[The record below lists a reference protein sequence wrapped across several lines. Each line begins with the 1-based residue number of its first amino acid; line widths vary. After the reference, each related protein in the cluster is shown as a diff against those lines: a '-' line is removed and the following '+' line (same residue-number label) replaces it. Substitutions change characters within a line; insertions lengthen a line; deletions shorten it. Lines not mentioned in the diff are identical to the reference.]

1 MSLNKFRGESMPW
14 GLDSLS
20 TITLL
25 PRRKTKTMHRD
36 LHLLG
41 EMQLALSLGSE
52 HEMRREET

>member
-1 MSLNKFRGESMPW
+1 MPW